1 MPLDDRIRW
10 LAFDAV
16 GTLIF
21 ADPPVHIVYYRVGRR
36 FGSQLAPQEVR
47 ARFREAFAL
56 RAAGWDPSADVMG
69 DQATSETI
77 AGAAGPDGETA
88 ERRFWSA
95 VVADVLPDVSDP
107 QACFEELFA
116 YFARP
121 TAWTCFADV
130 EETFSEAR
138 QRGLQLAIASN
149 FDARLHAICDGK
161 PELSGVTQRV
171 ISSEVGS
178 RKPDSAFYGALL
190 DACECGPE
198 ELLMIGDDPAAD
210 VEGAR
215 RAGIQALQIDRSGN
229 GGEGVLTSL
238 CDLWDVTIT
247 P

>member
-1 MPLDDRIRW
+1 MLFDDRIRW

-21 ADPPVHIVYYRVGRR
+21 ADPPVHIAYYRVGRR
-36 FGSQLAPQEVR
+36 FGSQLAPEAVR
-47 ARFREAFAL
+47 GRFREAFAR

-69 DQATSETI
+69 DQATSETS
-77 AGAAGPDGETA
+77 AGAASRDGEAA
-88 ERRFWSA
+88 ERRFWSG

-121 TAWTCFADV
+121 AAWSCFADV

-138 QRGLQLAIASN
+138 RRGLHLAIASN

-161 PELSGVTQRV
+161 PELAGVARRV
-171 ISSEVGS
+171 ISSEVGR
-178 RKPDSAFYGALL
+178 RKPDAAFYQALL

-198 ELLMIGDDPAAD
+198 ELLMVGDDLEAD
-210 VEGAR
+210 VAGAR
-215 RAGIQALQIDRSGN
+215 RAGIAAVQVDRSGKA
-229 GGEGVLTSL
+229 GEGVLGSL
-238 CDLWDVTIT
+238 CDLWG
-247 P
+247 